1 MMISNKVYDVMKWFC
16 LVFIPAFITFYGV
29 IGTTC
34 NIPYTEQ
41 VLILLSAFDTFFGS
55 ILGVSS
61 IKYNEDKKND

>member
-61 IKYNEDKKND
+61 MKYNEDKKND